1 MGYFSFCLEL
11 FKELED
17 GLGDL
22 GDGIGQT
29 KVGQADQNNAMG
41 LEILDLASDA
51 GKGTSDDADLAAW
64 FGIGLIDLEGDA
76 QTIDVFTT
84 RANIVEGSSRCL
96 GWDSPEQP
104 SSGGLHVSPCSFGHT
119 GFTGTSF
126 WMDPEKGVAVA
137 LLTNA
142 VHPKRECKGN
152 GYFPWRNRMHT
163 YAYEVLGVK

>member
-1 MGYFSFCLEL
+1 MNMLTGGGGVFS
-11 FKELED
+11 
-17 GLGDL
+17 
-22 GDGIGQT
+22 QH
-29 KVGQADQNNAMG
+29 
-41 LEILDLASDA
+41 
-51 GKGTSDDADLAAW
+51 
-64 FGIGLIDLEGDA
+64 
-76 QTIDVFTT
+76 TIDVFTT

-104 SSGGLHVSPCSFGHT
+104 SSGGLYVSPCSFGHT

-126 WMDPEKGVAVA
+126 WMDPEKGVSVA

-163 YAYEVLGVK
+163 YAYEVLGMN